1 MKNQILIGVSGCS
14 GSGKTHFCRQFA
26 ENSEGKITLIHADH
40 YFKKDLPKIISPL
53 TGKEY
58 DDWNSPESLNYENL
72 LSDVKTAL
80 ASENGVILVE
90 GAYIFIYREL
100 REMMDLKIFVDTD
113 IDLRLYRRIKRNM
126 ELFHMEMDEIAEYFT
141 VSAKFQEEKYSAT
154 TKIYAD
160 LIFNGAKPFD
170 IPVRMVQ
177 AYIDS
182 MLDSAGF

>member
-1 MKNQILIGVSGCS
+1 MKKQIVIGVSGGS
-14 GSGKTHFCRQFA
+14 GSGKTHFCREFA
-26 ENSEGKITLIHADH
+26 KMSERKTAIIHADH
-40 YFKKDLPKIISPL
+40 YFKKELPKMISPL
-53 TGKEY
+53 TQKEY

-72 LSDVKTAL
+72 LSDVRTA
-80 ASENGVILVE
+80 AAEESGVILVE
-90 GAYIFIYREL
+90 GAYIFIYKEL

-141 VSAKFQEEKYSAT
+141 ESAKFQEEIYSAP

-160 LIFNGAKPFD
+160 LIFNGAKSFD

-182 MLDSAGF
+182 ILGF